1 VGAWRVRSA
10 CAAYSCA
17 GPPVQAY
24 FIADGSLAATRIR
37 AGFQVQASNRAGAV
51 WLVSYPRST
60 DHIATTPARVQLV
73 STTGQPLG
81 PRYRLPAGYL
91 LSRGVGNYL
100 LLNSVRTRHP
110 YVSEL
115 WDPRTG
121 QVVRRVDNVIAAGPD
136 QIARSP
142 GCQGCQAQVLNVSTG
157 ESMTIPIHGG
167 QLSGLAKVR
176 QDQVAGQCVS
186 SPREPS
192 SHGDL
197 RKRSLVYASTP
208 GVRRERV

>member
-115 WDPRTG
+115 WDRPEPRLPGLPGSGTE
-121 QVVRRVDNVIAAGPD
+121 RVDGGEHDHPD
-136 QIARSP
+136 S
-142 GCQGCQAQVLNVSTG
+142 
-157 ESMTIPIHGG
+157 
-167 QLSGLAKVR
+167 
-176 QDQVAGQCVS
+176 
-186 SPREPS
+186 
-192 SHGDL
+192 
-197 RKRSLVYASTP
+197 
-208 GVRRERV
+208 RRPALGACKG